1 MSTFLLA
8 APPLFGHLAP
18 MVAIGAHLVQRG
30 HDVELLGGRKY
41 RDLATSRGLRF
52 APLPREA
59 DYDDDDL
66 DAWLPDRDRYS
77 GLAAGRR
84 DILGLFVRPLRAQS
98 AALHE
103 RLRRTTP
110 DAVVAEG
117 AFLGALPL
125 VLGRPASARVPV
137 VAVSTTPLALR
148 SVDTAHFGSGLQPG
162 TSRFTRMRNRH
173 IDALLARGPL
183 RPVQQGLD
191 AALTAAAA
199 DRAGA
204 GDAHGI
210 PHPSARREGLT
221 PAGSDWGVNYFDQ
234 LLEYDL
240 TLHLSVEGF
249 EYPRRELPDRVR
261 FVGPVPAAGDGHLP
275 TWWGDLDGS
284 RPVVHVTQGTMD
296 NADPTKLLLPTL
308 EGLADEDVLVV
319 ASTGG
324 RPVTDLLA
332 LARERRV
339 SVPANARL
347 TGFVPYAELLPRV
360 DVVVT
365 NGGFGGVQAA
375 LAHGVPLVVAG
386 DGEDKPEVAARVAWS
401 GSGVALRTGRPTP
414 RRVRRAVRTVL
425 ARPSYAAA
433 AARLRAEIADHGDPL
448 DEVARTLE
456 ALTADERVLG
466 RR

>member
-18 MVAIGAHLVQRG
+18 MVAIGARLVQRG

-41 RDLATSRGLRF
+41 RDLAASRGLRF
-52 APLPREA
+52 VPLPREA

-66 DAWLPDRDRYS
+66 GAWLPDRERYS

-98 AALHE
+98 AALHD
-103 RLRRTTP
+103 RLRRTCP

-162 TSRFTRMRNRH
+162 TGRFTRMRNRH

-183 RPVQQGLD
+183 RPVQEGLD
-191 AALTAAAA
+191 AALTAAAV
-199 DRAGA
+199 DRAEA
-204 GDAHGI
+204 GDGLGSSVFAD
-210 PHPSARREGLT
+210 HPGR
-221 PAGSDWGVNYFDQ
+221 PADDGTGWGVNYFDH

-240 TLHLSVEGF
+240 TLHLSVPGF

-261 FVGPVPAAGDGHLP
+261 FVGPVPAAGDGRLP
-275 TWWGDLDGS
+275 SWWGDLDGS

-308 EGLADEDVLVV
+308 AALADEDVLVV

-332 LARERRV
+332 LARERRTPV
-339 SVPANARL
+339 AANARL

-365 NGGFGGVQAA
+365 NGGYGGVQAA
-375 LAHGVPLVVAG
+375 LSHGVPLVVAG

-401 GSGVALRTGRPTP
+401 GAGVALRTGRPSP

-425 ARPSYAAA
+425 TQPRYAAA
-433 AARLRAEIADHGDPL
+433 AVRLRDEIVGHGDPL

-456 ALTADERVLG
+456 RLTADKRVLG
-466 RR
+466 HR